1 MRLALLSDIHGNLE
15 ALQAVL
21 RDIETRQVDQL
32 ICLGDVVGYGCDPA
46 ACLELVTAHCS
57 VTLMGNHEHAVLGS
71 LDEHSLND
79 LAQASMLWTRE
90 HLSDTQWPKTIAA
103 FPLEHRIDVLHLVH
117 ASPDS
122 PDEWQYILTPAAAR
136 RSFACTDAWITC
148 FGHTHLPTIFAIS
161 EDGLCRSRFGHDFQ
175 PLHENRYLVNV
186 GSVGQPR
193 DDDPR
198 SCYVLY
204 DTATEDVY
212 YHRVP
217 YDYTQT
223 QRKMAAV
230 NAPPLLIERLA
241 VGR

>member
-15 ALQAVL
+15 ALTAVL
-21 RDIETRQVDQL
+21 RDIETRQADQL

-46 ACLELVTAHCS
+46 ACLELVTTHCT
-57 VTLMGNHEHAVLGS
+57 VTLMGNHEHAVLGH

-79 LAQASMLWTRE
+79 LARTSIQWTRDQ
-90 HLSDTQWPKTIAA
+90 LKDGPWLKKMAL
-103 FPLEHRIDVLHLVH
+103 FPLEHRVDSLHLVH
-117 ASPDS
+117 ASPDQ
-122 PDEWQYILTPAAAR
+122 PGEWQYILTPAAAK
-136 RSFACTDAWITC
+136 RSFASGEAWITC
-148 FGHTHLPTIFAIS
+148 FGHTHLPTIFSLS

-175 PLHENRYLVNV
+175 PLRENRYLVNV

-198 SCYVLY
+198 SCYVIY
-204 DTATEDVY
+204 DTATADMY
-212 YHRVP
+212 FHRVP

-223 QRKMAAV
+223 QHKMAAV
-230 NAPPLLIERLA
+230 NAPSMLIERLA